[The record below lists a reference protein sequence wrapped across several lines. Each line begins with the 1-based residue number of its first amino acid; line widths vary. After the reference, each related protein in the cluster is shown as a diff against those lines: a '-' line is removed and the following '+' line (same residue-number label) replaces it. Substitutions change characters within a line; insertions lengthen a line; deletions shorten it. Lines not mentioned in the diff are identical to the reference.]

1 MLRMSGTTQIAGP
14 NQTASAI
21 TADENVSAKLL
32 PYQNRGSASAT
43 HGNLLTLPVGG
54 GLMYV
59 QPIYAQRQ
67 TGSGGY
73 PVLRFVAVRFGENV
87 GIGDTLQEALD
98 QVFGGDAGASTGET
112 AVDMTDPDVPGQQG
126 SAGSPSAAPQAP
138 PSAASSASPSPGA
151 RSGGATGVPS
161 PNTSADASELLDQA
175 QKAFVQ
181 ADKALSLIHI

>member
-1 MLRMSGTTQIAGP
+1 M
-14 NQTASAI
+14 
-21 TADENVSAKLL
+21 
-32 PYQNRGSASAT
+32 
-43 HGNLLTLPVGG
+43 
-54 GLMYV
+54 
-59 QPIYAQRQ
+59 
-67 TGSGGY
+67 
-73 PVLRFVAVRFGENV
+73 RFGENV

-181 ADKALSLIHI
+181 ADKALDEGNLGEYQKQVDQARTLVEQARKKPR